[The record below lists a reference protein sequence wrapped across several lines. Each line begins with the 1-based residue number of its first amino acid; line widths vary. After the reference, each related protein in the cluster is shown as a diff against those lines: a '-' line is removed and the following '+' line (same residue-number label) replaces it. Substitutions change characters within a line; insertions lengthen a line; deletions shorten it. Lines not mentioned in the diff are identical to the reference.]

1 MYRKAQIKANR
12 QPWKIPPEGAPQMT
26 LVYFFGQGKADG
38 NAQMKAELGGKGANL
53 AEMTALGLPVPAGFT
68 ISTSVCMDF
77 LAQGEKFP
85 PSLEN
90 EVQQALEKT
99 ELAMGA
105 KFGSNEAPLLVSVRS
120 GARVSMPGMMDTIL
134 NLGLNDAVVEALAR
148 KSNNPRFAYDSYRR
162 FIQMFANV
170 VKGLDSHILEDAL
183 ENLKQH
189 RGVVDDT
196 ELNAQDLRHLVEDF
210 KEIYLRELG
219 EAFPQDPKKQL
230 WAAIGAVFRS
240 WNCNRAK
247 KYREIHNIPNDW
259 GTAVNVCAMVFGN
272 MGESSAT
279 GVCFTRDPSTGENV
293 FYGEYLINAQGEDVV
308 AGIRTPK
315 PLSALQK
322 EMPSVYEQLNGVRK
336 ILERHYRDVQD
347 IEFTVQEDKLWLLQ
361 TRNAKRTTQAALKIA
376 VDMVG
381 EGLLTQKEA
390 ILRVK
395 PNELEKLLHPTLD
408 PRAHRQVIAKG
419 LPASPGACSG
429 RVVFDSKDAEAWA
442 ARGEFVILIRDE
454 TSPEDIGGMH
464 VSKGFLTAR
473 GGMTSHAAV
482 VARQMG
488 KCCIAGCGALQ
499 ISAKDRYFKVGKL
512 EVFEGDWLTLDG
524 SSGEV
529 MLGKVNTREADL
541 SPEFSTFLAWAK
553 ELGSMNVRAN
563 ADTPRDAIA
572 AREFGAEGIGLCR
585 TEHMF
590 FDETR
595 LPVVREMILA
605 QTNEERA
612 RALAKLLPFQQQ
624 DFVEILK
631 AMQGFPVTI
640 RLLDPPLHEFLPQTD
655 RDIQTLA
662 GQIGMKA
669 EDIRSRVAQLHE
681 ANPMLGHRGCR
692 LGISHPEIYEM
703 QVCAIA
709 EATARLHAEGIVAKP
724 EVMIPL
730 VGHAQELKWLRDRL
744 ESLAIE
750 TYKTAMSAL
759 NVTAQT
765 ETIPFGTMIEVP
777 RAALTANQ
785 IAEHADFFSFGTNDL
800 TQTTFGFSRDD
811 SAPFLKVYARENI
824 LNDDPFA
831 VVDTEG
837 VGQLIQWAAEK
848 GRSRKPNLKVG
859 VCGEHGGDPK
869 SIEFFNQVGV
879 NYVSCSPYR
888 VPVAILSSAQ
898 AALH

>member
-1 MYRKAQIKANR
+1 
-12 QPWKIPPEGAPQMT
+12 MT

-53 AEMTALGLPVPAGFT
+53 AEMTSLGLPVPAGFT
-68 ISTSVCMDF
+68 ISTRVCMDF
-77 LAQGEKFP
+77 LNGGEKFP
-85 PSLEN
+85 ASLET
-90 EVQQALEKT
+90 EVSTALRGMET
-99 ELAMGA
+99 AMAA
-105 KFGSNEAPLLVSVRS
+105 KFGSQDSPLLVSVRS

-134 NLGLNDAVVEALAR
+134 NLGLNDVVVEALAR
-148 KSNNPRFAYDSYRR
+148 KSDNPRFAYDSYRR

-170 VKGLDSHILEDAL
+170 VKGLDAHILEDAL

-189 RGVVDDT
+189 RGIVDDT

-210 KEIYLRELG
+210 KSIYLRELG
-219 EAFPQDPKKQL
+219 EVFPQDPNTQL
-230 WAAIGAVFRS
+230 WAAISAVFRS

-247 KYREIHNIPNDW
+247 KYREIHNIPENW

-272 MGESSAT
+272 MGETSAT
-279 GVCFTRDPSTGENV
+279 GVCFTRDPSTGENI
-293 FYGEYLINAQGEDVV
+293 FYGEYLVNAQGEDVV
-308 AGIRTPK
+308 AGIRTPQ
-315 PLSALQK
+315 PLALLQR
-322 EMPSVYEQLNGVRK
+322 EMPGVYEQLNGVRLS
-336 ILERHYRDVQD
+336 LERHYRDVQD
-347 IEFTVQEDKLWLLQ
+347 IEFTVQEGKLWLLQ

-376 VDMVG
+376 VDMVS
-381 EGLLTQKEA
+381 EQLLSKKEA
-390 ILRVK
+390 IVRVK

-442 ARGEFVILIRDE
+442 ARGEAIVLVRDE

-488 KCCIAGCGALQ
+488 KSCIAGCGALR
-499 ISAKDRYFKVGKL
+499 IYSNDKYFKVGRI
-512 EVFEGDWLTLDG
+512 EVFEGDWITLDG
-524 SSGEV
+524 ASGEV
-529 MLGKVNTREADL
+529 MLGKVSTREAEL
-541 SPEFSTFLAWAK
+541 SSEFATFLGWAK
-553 ELGSMNVRAN
+553 ELGIMNVRAN
-563 ADTPRDAIA
+563 ADTPRDARA

-590 FDETR
+590 FDEAR

-605 QTNEERA
+605 QNKQERA
-612 RALAKLLPFQQQ
+612 RALAKLLPFQRQ
-624 DFVEILK
+624 DFVDILK
-631 AMQGFPVTI
+631 AMEGYPVTV
-640 RLLDPPLHEFLPQTD
+640 RLLDPPLHEFLPQTE
-655 RDIQTLA
+655 RDMHSLST
-662 GQIGMKA
+662 QIGMPV
-669 EDIRSRVAQLHE
+669 EEIRMRVAQLHE

-703 QVCAIA
+703 QVAAIA
-709 EATARLHAEGIVAKP
+709 EATAQLHAEGVDAKP

-730 VGHAQELKWLRDRL
+730 VGHAQELKWLRNRL
-744 ESLAIE
+744 EGLAAE

-759 NVTAQT
+759 NATSNSDA
-765 ETIPFGTMIEVP
+765 IPFGTMIEVP

-824 LNDDPFA
+824 LTDDPFA
-831 VVDTEG
+831 VVDQEG

-848 GRSRKPNLKVG
+848 GRASKPQLKVG
-859 VCGEHGGDPK
+859 VCGEHGGDPR

-898 AALH
+898 AAIN

>member
-1 MYRKAQIKANR
+1 
-12 QPWKIPPEGAPQMT
+12 MT

-38 NAQMKAELGGKGANL
+38 NAKMKAELGGKGANL
-53 AEMTALGLPVPAGFT
+53 AEMTSLGLPVPAGFT
-68 ISTSVCMDF
+68 ISTRVCMDF
-77 LAQGEKFP
+77 LHGGEKFP
-85 PSLEN
+85 ETLEN
-90 EVQQALEKT
+90 EVNHALRGMER
-99 ELAMGA
+99 AMEA
-105 KFGSNEAPLLVSVRS
+105 NFGSQDTPLLVSVRS

-148 KSNNPRFAYDSYRR
+148 KSGNPRFAYDSYRR

-170 VKGLDSHILEDAL
+170 VKGLDAHILEDAL

-196 ELNAQDLRHLVEDF
+196 ELNSQDLKHLVEDF
-210 KEIYLRELG
+210 KAIYQRELG
-219 EAFPQDPKKQL
+219 EAFPQEPNKQL
-230 WAAIGAVFRS
+230 WAAISAVFRS

-247 KYREIHNIPNDW
+247 KYREIHNIPENW

-272 MGESSAT
+272 MGDSSAT
-279 GVCFTRDPSTGENV
+279 GVCFTRDPSTGENI
-293 FYGEYLINAQGEDVV
+293 FYGEYLVNAQGEDVV

-315 PLSALQK
+315 TLSLLQN
-322 EMPSVYEQLNGVRK
+322 EMPGVYEQLNGVRLT
-336 ILERHYRDVQD
+336 LERHYRDVQD
-347 IEFTVQEDKLWLLQ
+347 IEFTVQEGKLWLLQ
-361 TRNAKRTTQAALKIA
+361 TRNAKRTTQAALKTA
-376 VDMVG
+376 VDMVN
-381 EGLLTQKEA
+381 EGLLNKKEA
-390 ILRVK
+390 IVRVK

-442 ARGEFVILIRDE
+442 ARGESVILVRDE

-488 KCCIAGCGALQ
+488 KSCIAGCGALR
-499 ISAKDRYFKVGKL
+499 ISIKDRFFKVGRI

-529 MLGKVNTREADL
+529 MLGKVSTREAQL

-553 ELGSMNVRAN
+553 DLGVMNVRAN
-563 ADTPRDAIA
+563 ADTPRDARA

-590 FDETR
+590 FDEAR

-605 QTNEERA
+605 QTKQERA
-612 RALAKLLPFQQQ
+612 RALTKLLPFQRQ
-624 DFVEILK
+624 DFIDILK
-631 AMQGFPVTI
+631 AMEGYPVTI
-640 RLLDPPLHEFLPQTD
+640 RLLDPPLHEFLPQTE
-655 RDIQTLA
+655 RDMHALST
-662 GQIGMKA
+662 QIGMPVD
-669 EDIRSRVAQLHE
+669 EIRARVAQLHE
-681 ANPMLGHRGCR
+681 SNPMLGHRGCR

-703 QVCAIA
+703 QVSAIA
-709 EATARLHAEGIVAKP
+709 EATAELHAQGVDAKP

-730 VGHAQELKWLRDRL
+730 VGHAQELKWLRNRL
-744 ESLAIE
+744 EVLAAD
-750 TYKTAMSAL
+750 TYKTSLSAL
-759 NVTAQT
+759 NVQFQSEA
-765 ETIPFGTMIEVP
+765 IPFGTMIEVP

-824 LNDDPFA
+824 LTDDPFA
-831 VVDTEG
+831 VVDQDG

-848 GRSRKPNLKVG
+848 GRARKPNLKVG
-859 VCGEHGGDPK
+859 VCGEHGGDPR
-869 SIEFFNQVGV
+869 SIEFFNKVGV

-898 AALH
+898 AALS

>member
-1 MYRKAQIKANR
+1 
-12 QPWKIPPEGAPQMT
+12 MT

-85 PSLEN
+85 ASLET
-90 EVQQALEKT
+90 EVLEALAKT
-99 ELAMGA
+99 EQAMGA
-105 KFGSNEAPLLVSVRS
+105 KFGSQEAPLLVSVRS

-134 NLGLNDAVVEALAR
+134 NLGLNDTVVEALAR
-148 KSNNPRFAYDSYRR
+148 KSDNPRFAYDSYRR

-170 VKGLDSHILEDAL
+170 VKGLDGHILEDAL

-196 ELNAQDLRHLVEDF
+196 ELNAQDLKHLVEDF
-210 KEIYLRELG
+210 KNIYLRELG
-219 EAFPQDPKKQL
+219 ESFPQDPQKQL

-247 KYREIHNIPNDW
+247 KYREIHNIPNNW

-272 MGESSAT
+272 MGETSAT

-315 PLSALQK
+315 PLSTLQR

-381 EGLLTQKEA
+381 EGLLNQKEA

-442 ARGEFVILIRDE
+442 ARGEPVVLVRDE

-488 KCCIAGCGALQ
+488 KSCIAGCGALQ
-499 ISAKDRYFKVGKL
+499 IHAKERYFKIGKL

-529 MLGKVNTREADL
+529 MLGKVNTREAEL
-541 SPEFSTFLAWAK
+541 SPEFSTFLGWAK
-553 ELGSMNVRAN
+553 ELSGMNVRAN
-563 ADTPRDAIA
+563 ADTPRDARA

-595 LPVVREMILA
+595 LPVVREMILS
-605 QTNEERA
+605 QTQEERA
-612 RALAKLLPFQQQ
+612 AALTKLLPFQRQ
-624 DFVEILK
+624 DFMEILK
-631 AMQGFPVTI
+631 AMEGFPVTI

-669 EDIRSRVAQLHE
+669 EEIRSRVAQLHE
-681 ANPMLGHRGCR
+681 SNPMLGHRGCR

-709 EATARLHAEGIVAKP
+709 EATAQLHADGIDAKP

-730 VGHAQELKWLRDRL
+730 VGHVQELKWLRDRL
-744 ESLAIE
+744 EKLAID

-759 NVTAQT
+759 NKSSMS
-765 ETIPFGTMIEVP
+765 EGIPFGTMIEVP

-824 LNDDPFA
+824 LHDDPFA

-848 GRSRKPNLKVG
+848 GRARKPNLKVG
-859 VCGEHGGDPK
+859 VCGEHGGDPR

-898 AALH
+898 VSIH

>member
-1 MYRKAQIKANR
+1 
-12 QPWKIPPEGAPQMT
+12 MT

-53 AEMTALGLPVPAGFT
+53 AEMTSLGLPVPAGFT
-68 ISTSVCMDF
+68 ISTRVCMDF
-77 LAQGEKFP
+77 LNGGEKFP
-85 PSLEN
+85 ASLEA
-90 EVQQALEKT
+90 EVSTALRGMEN
-99 ELAMGA
+99 AMAA
-105 KFGSNEAPLLVSVRS
+105 KFGSQDSPLLVSVRS

-134 NLGLNDAVVEALAR
+134 NLGLNDVVVEALAR
-148 KSNNPRFAYDSYRR
+148 KSDNPRFAYDSYRR

-170 VKGLDSHILEDAL
+170 VKGLDAHILEDAL

-189 RGVVDDT
+189 RGIVDDT

-210 KEIYLRELG
+210 KSIYLRELG
-219 EAFPQDPKKQL
+219 EAFPQDPNTQL
-230 WAAIGAVFRS
+230 WAAISAVFRS

-247 KYREIHNIPNDW
+247 KYREIHNIPENW

-272 MGESSAT
+272 MGETSAT
-279 GVCFTRDPSTGENV
+279 GVCFTRDPSTGENI
-293 FYGEYLINAQGEDVV
+293 FYGEYLVNAQGEDVV
-308 AGIRTPK
+308 AGIRTPQ
-315 PLSALQK
+315 PLALLQK
-322 EMPSVYEQLNGVRK
+322 EMPGVYEQLNGVRLS
-336 ILERHYRDVQD
+336 LERHYRDVQD
-347 IEFTVQEDKLWLLQ
+347 IEFTVQEGKLWLLQ

-376 VDMVG
+376 VDMVS
-381 EGLLTQKEA
+381 EKLLSKKEA
-390 ILRVK
+390 IVRVK

-442 ARGEFVILIRDE
+442 ARGEAIVLVRDE

-488 KCCIAGCGALQ
+488 KSCIAGCGALR
-499 ISAKDRYFKVGKL
+499 IYSKDKYFKVGRI
-512 EVFEGDWLTLDG
+512 EVFEGDWITLDG
-524 SSGEV
+524 ASGEV
-529 MLGKVNTREADL
+529 MLGKVSTREAEL
-541 SPEFSTFLAWAK
+541 SSEFATFLGWAK
-553 ELGSMNVRAN
+553 ELGIMNVRAN
-563 ADTPRDAIA
+563 ADTPRDARA

-590 FDETR
+590 FDEAR

-605 QTNEERA
+605 QNKQERA
-612 RALAKLLPFQQQ
+612 RALAKLLPFQRQ
-624 DFVEILK
+624 DFVDILK
-631 AMQGFPVTI
+631 AMEGYPVTV
-640 RLLDPPLHEFLPQTD
+640 RLLDPPLHEFLPQTE
-655 RDIQTLA
+655 RDMHSLSI
-662 GQIGMKA
+662 QIGMPV
-669 EDIRSRVAQLHE
+669 EEIRMRVAQLHE

-703 QVCAIA
+703 QVAAIA
-709 EATARLHAEGIVAKP
+709 EATAQLHAEGIDAKP

-730 VGHAQELKWLRDRL
+730 VGHAQELKWLRNRL
-744 ESLAIE
+744 EGLAAE

-759 NVTAQT
+759 NATANSDA
-765 ETIPFGTMIEVP
+765 IPFGTMIEVP

-824 LNDDPFA
+824 LTDDPFA
-831 VVDTEG
+831 VVDQEG

-848 GRSRKPNLKVG
+848 GRASKPQLKVG
-859 VCGEHGGDPK
+859 VCGEHGGDPR

-898 AALH
+898 AAIN

>member
-1 MYRKAQIKANR
+1 
-12 QPWKIPPEGAPQMT
+12 MT
-26 LVYFFGQGKADG
+26 FVYVFGNGKADG

-68 ISTSVCMDF
+68 IATRVCMEF
-77 LAQGEKFP
+77 LGGGETYPAGLK
-85 PSLEN
+85 E
-90 EVQQALEKT
+90 EVSQALSRMET
-99 ELAMGA
+99 AMGA
-105 KFGSNEAPLLVSVRS
+105 RFGSNETPLLVSVRS

-134 NLGLNDAVVEALAR
+134 NLGLNDSVVEALAR
-148 KSNNPRFAYDSYRR
+148 QTDNPRFAYDSYRR

-170 VKGLDSHILEDAL
+170 VKGLDAHILEDAL

-196 ELNAQDLRHLVEDF
+196 ELNAQDLKHLVEDY
-210 KEIYLRELG
+210 KAIYLRTLG
-219 EAFPQDPKKQL
+219 EEFPQDPQQQL
-230 WAAIGAVFRS
+230 WAAISAVFRS
-240 WNCNRAK
+240 WNCNRAN

-272 MGESSAT
+272 MGDSSAT

-315 PLSALQK
+315 PLALLQN
-322 EMPSVYEQLNGVRK
+322 EMPGVYQQLNEVRHT
-336 ILERHYRDVQD
+336 LERHYRDVQD
-347 IEFTVQEDKLWLLQ
+347 IEFTVQQGKLWLLQ
-361 TRNAKRTTQAALKIA
+361 TRNAKRTTQAALKTA
-376 VDMVG
+376 VDMVN
-381 EGLLTQKEA
+381 EGLLQKKEA
-390 ILRVK
+390 IVRVK
-395 PNELEKLLHPTLD
+395 PAELEKLLHPTLD

-442 ARGEFVILIRDE
+442 ARGESVILVRDE

-488 KCCIAGCGALQ
+488 KSCIAGCGAIQ
-499 ISAKDRYFKVGKL
+499 ISLKDRYFKVGKI

-524 SSGEV
+524 ASGEV
-529 MLGKVNTREADL
+529 MLGKVNTREAQL
-541 SPEFSTFLAWAK
+541 SPEFSTFLGWAK
-553 ELGSMNVRAN
+553 NLGSMNVRAN
-563 ADTPRDAIA
+563 ADTPRDARA

-590 FDETR
+590 FDEAR

-605 QTNEERA
+605 QSKQERA
-612 RALAKLLPFQQQ
+612 RALAKLLPFQRQ
-624 DFVEILK
+624 DFIDILT
-631 AMQGFPVTI
+631 AMEGYPVTI
-640 RLLDPPLHEFLPQTD
+640 RLLDPPLHEFLPQTE
-655 RDIQTLA
+655 RDMHNLST
-662 GQIGMKA
+662 QIGMPVD
-669 EDIRSRVAQLHE
+669 EIRSRVAQLHE

-703 QVCAIA
+703 QVSAIA
-709 EATARLHAEGIVAKP
+709 EATAHLHAQGVQAKP

-730 VGHAQELKWLRDRL
+730 VGHAQELKWLRTRL
-744 ESLAIE
+744 EGLAHQ
-750 TYKTAMSAL
+750 TYKTAL
-759 NVTAQT
+759 NSQGARESQDA
-765 ETIPFGTMIEVP
+765 IPFGTMIEVP

-824 LNDDPFA
+824 LTDDPFA
-831 VVDTEG
+831 VVDQEG

-848 GRSRKPNLKVG
+848 GRARKPNLKVG
-859 VCGEHGGDPK
+859 VCGEHGGDPR
-869 SIEFFNQVGV
+869 SIEFFNNVGV

>member
-1 MYRKAQIKANR
+1 
-12 QPWKIPPEGAPQMT
+12 MT

-38 NAQMKAELGGKGANL
+38 NAQMKSELGGKGANL
-53 AEMTALGLPVPAGFT
+53 AEMTSLGLPVPAGFT
-68 ISTSVCMDF
+68 ISTRVCMDF
-77 LAQGEKFP
+77 LSGGEKFP
-85 PSLEN
+85 ASLEN
-90 EVQQALEKT
+90 EVNAALRNMEA
-99 ELAMGA
+99 AMDA
-105 KFGSNEAPLLVSVRS
+105 QFGSQESPLLVSVRS

-170 VKGLDSHILEDAL
+170 VKGLDAHILEDAL

-189 RGVVDDT
+189 RGIVDDT
-196 ELNAQDLRHLVEDF
+196 ELNSQDLKHLVEDF
-210 KEIYLRELG
+210 KAIYLRELG
-219 EAFPQDPKKQL
+219 EAFPQDPKTQL
-230 WAAIGAVFRS
+230 WAAISAVFRS

-247 KYREIHNIPNDW
+247 KYREIHNIPENW

-272 MGESSAT
+272 MGNTSAT
-279 GVCFTRDPSTGENV
+279 GVCFTRDPSTGENI
-293 FYGEYLINAQGEDVV
+293 FYGEYLVNAQGEDVV

-315 PLSALQK
+315 PLALLQK
-322 EMPSVYEQLNGVRK
+322 EMPGVYEQLNGVRLT
-336 ILERHYRDVQD
+336 LERHYRDVQD
-347 IEFTVQEDKLWLLQ
+347 IEFTVQEGKLWLLQ
-361 TRNAKRTTQAALKIA
+361 TRNAKRTTQAALKTA
-376 VDMVG
+376 VDMVS
-381 EGLLTQKEA
+381 EGLLSKKEA
-390 ILRVK
+390 IVRVK

-429 RVVFDSKDAEAWA
+429 RVVFDSKDAESWA
-442 ARGEFVILIRDE
+442 ARGESIVLVRDE

-488 KCCIAGCGALQ
+488 KSCIAGCGALH
-499 ISAKDRYFKVGKL
+499 IHIKDKYFKVGRI
-512 EVFEGDWLTLDG
+512 EVFEGDWITLDG
-524 SSGEV
+524 ASGEV
-529 MLGKVNTREADL
+529 MLGKVSTREAEL
-541 SPEFSTFLAWAK
+541 SPEFSTFLGWAK
-553 ELGSMNVRAN
+553 DLGVMNVRAN
-563 ADTPRDAIA
+563 ADTPRDARA

-590 FDETR
+590 FDEAR
-595 LPVVREMILA
+595 LPAVREMILA
-605 QTNEERA
+605 QNKQERA
-612 RALAKLLPFQQQ
+612 RALAKLLPFQRQ
-624 DFVEILK
+624 DFVDILK
-631 AMQGFPVTI
+631 AMEGYPVTV
-640 RLLDPPLHEFLPQTD
+640 RLLDPPLHEFLPQTE
-655 RDIQTLA
+655 RDMHNLST
-662 GQIGMKA
+662 QIGIPVD
-669 EDIRSRVAQLHE
+669 EIRMRVAQLHE

-703 QVCAIA
+703 QVAAIA
-709 EATARLHAEGIVAKP
+709 EATAQLHAQGVNAKP

-730 VGHAQELKWLRDRL
+730 VGHAQELKWLRNRL
-744 ESLAIE
+744 EGLAAE
-750 TYKTAMSAL
+750 TYKTAISAL
-759 NVTAQT
+759 SATSTSDA
-765 ETIPFGTMIEVP
+765 IPFGTMIEVP

-824 LNDDPFA
+824 LTDDPFA
-831 VVDTEG
+831 VVDQEG

-848 GRSRKPNLKVG
+848 GRASKPQLKVG
-859 VCGEHGGDPK
+859 VCGEHGGDPR

-898 AALH
+898 AALN

>member
-1 MYRKAQIKANR
+1 
-12 QPWKIPPEGAPQMT
+12 
-26 LVYFFGQGKADG
+26 
-38 NAQMKAELGGKGANL
+38 
-53 AEMTALGLPVPAGFT
+53 
-68 ISTSVCMDF
+68 
-77 LAQGEKFP
+77 
-85 PSLEN
+85 
-90 EVQQALEKT
+90 
-99 ELAMGA
+99 
-105 KFGSNEAPLLVSVRS
+105 
-120 GARVSMPGMMDTIL
+120 
-134 NLGLNDAVVEALAR
+134 
-148 KSNNPRFAYDSYRR
+148 
-162 FIQMFANV
+162 
-170 VKGLDSHILEDAL
+170 
-183 ENLKQH
+183 
-189 RGVVDDT
+189 
-196 ELNAQDLRHLVEDF
+196 
-210 KEIYLRELG
+210 
-219 EAFPQDPKKQL
+219 
-230 WAAIGAVFRS
+230 
-240 WNCNRAK
+240 
-247 KYREIHNIPNDW
+247 
-259 GTAVNVCAMVFGN
+259 
-272 MGESSAT
+272 
-279 GVCFTRDPSTGENV
+279 
-293 FYGEYLINAQGEDVV
+293 
-308 AGIRTPK
+308 IRTPK
-315 PLSALQK
+315 PLPTLMK
-322 EMPSVYEQLNGVRK
+322 EMPAVYEQLNGVRR
-336 ILERHYRDVQD
+336 ILEGHYRDVQD
-347 IEFTVQEDKLWLLQ
+347 IEFTVQQGKLWLLQ

-381 EGLLTQKEA
+381 EGLLSKKEA

-442 ARGEFVILIRDE
+442 ARGESVVLVRDE

-488 KCCIAGCGALQ
+488 KSCIAGCGALQ
-499 ISAKDRYFKVGKL
+499 IHAREKYLRVGKL

-541 SPEFSTFLAWAK
+541 SPEFTTFLAWAK
-553 ELGSMNVRAN
+553 ELGEMNVRAN

-595 LPVVREMILA
+595 LPVVREMILS
-605 QTNEERA
+605 QNREERS
-612 RALAKLLPFQQQ
+612 RALAKLLPFQKE
-624 DFVEILK
+624 DFIEILK
-631 AMQGFPVTI
+631 AMAGFPVTI

-655 RDIQTLA
+655 RDIQALA

-669 EDIRSRVAQLHE
+669 EEIRARVGQLHE

-709 EATARLHAEGIVAKP
+709 EATAQLHAQGIDAKP

-744 ESLAIE
+744 ESLANQ
-750 TYKTAMSAL
+750 TYAAAMSAL
-759 NVTAQT
+759 NITPQSEA
-765 ETIPFGTMIEVP
+765 IPFGTMIEVP

-811 SAPFLKVYARENI
+811 SAPFLKVYAKENI

-837 VGQLIQWAAEK
+837 VGQLIKWAAEK
-848 GRSRKPNLKVG
+848 GRARKPNLKVG
-859 VCGEHGGDPK
+859 VCGEHGGDPR
-869 SIEFFNQVGV
+869 SIEFFNEVGV

-898 AALH
+898 VSLN

>member
-1 MYRKAQIKANR
+1 
-12 QPWKIPPEGAPQMT
+12 MT
-26 LVYFFGQGKADG
+26 LVYYFGQGKADG
-38 NAQMKAELGGKGANL
+38 NAKMKAELGGKGANL
-53 AEMTALGLPVPAGFT
+53 AEMTSLGLPVPAGFT
-68 ISTSVCMDF
+68 IATEVCMDF
-77 LAQGEKFP
+77 LENGEKYP
-85 PSLEN
+85 ASLEA
-90 EVQQALEKT
+90 EVAEALAKIEA
-99 ELAMGA
+99 AMGA
-105 KFGSNEAPLLVSVRS
+105 RFGSKESPLLVSVRS

-134 NLGLNDAVVEALAR
+134 NLGLNDVVVEALAR
-148 KSNNPRFAYDSYRR
+148 NSDNPRFAFDSYRR

-170 VKGLDSHILEDAL
+170 VKGLDAHVLEDAL

-189 RGVVDDT
+189 RGVIDDT
-196 ELNAQDLRHLVEDF
+196 DLNAQDLKHLVEDF
-210 KEIYLRELG
+210 KGIYSRELG
-219 EAFPQDPKKQL
+219 EEFPQDPQKQL

-240 WNCNRAK
+240 WNCNRAN
-247 KYREIHNIPNDW
+247 KYREIHGIPNNW

-272 MGESSAT
+272 MGETSAT

-293 FYGEYLINAQGEDVV
+293 FYGEYLVNAQGEDVV

-315 PLSALQK
+315 TLSLLQN
-322 EMPSVYEQLNGVRK
+322 EMPGVYEQLNGVRLS
-336 ILERHYRDVQD
+336 LERHYRDVQD
-347 IEFTVQEDKLWLLQ
+347 IEFTVQDGRLWLLQ

-376 VDMVG
+376 VDMVH
-381 EGLLTQKEA
+381 EGLLSRKEA
-390 ILRVK
+390 IARVK

-429 RVVFDSKDAEAWA
+429 RVVFDSKEAEQWA
-442 ARGEFVILIRDE
+442 ARGEAIILVRDE
-454 TSPEDIGGMH
+454 TSPEDIAGMH

-488 KCCIAGCGALQ
+488 KSCIAGCGALQ
-499 ISAKDRYFKVGKL
+499 IFAKDRFFKVGKL

-529 MLGKVNTREADL
+529 MLGKVNTREAEL
-541 SPEFSTFLAWAK
+541 SSEFSTFLAWAK
-553 ELGSMNVRAN
+553 ALGVMNVRAN
-563 ADTPRDAIA
+563 ADTPRDARA

-590 FDETR
+590 FDEAR

-605 QTNEERA
+605 QNNQERA
-612 RALAKLLPFQQQ
+612 RALAKLLPFQRQ

-640 RLLDPPLHEFLPQTD
+640 RLLDPPLHEFLPQTE
-655 RDIQTLA
+655 RDIHNLST
-662 GQIGMKA
+662 QIGMSVD
-669 EDIRSRVAQLHE
+669 EIRLRVSQLHE

-709 EATARLHAEGIVAKP
+709 EATAQLHSEGVDAQP

-744 ESLAIE
+744 EILSAE
-750 TYKTAMSAL
+750 TYKSASAAL
-759 NVTAQT
+759 NAKPKT
-765 ETIPFGTMIEVP
+765 EGIPFGTMIEVP

-824 LNDDPFA
+824 LKDDPFA
-831 VVDTEG
+831 VVDQEG

-848 GRSRKPNLKVG
+848 GRARKPTLKVG

-898 AALH
+898 AALQ

>member
-1 MYRKAQIKANR
+1 
-12 QPWKIPPEGAPQMT
+12 MT

-38 NAQMKAELGGKGANL
+38 NAKMKAELGGKGANL
-53 AEMTALGLPVPAGFT
+53 AEMTSLGLPVPAGFT
-68 ISTSVCMDF
+68 ISTRVCMDF
-77 LAQGEKFP
+77 LHGGEKFP
-85 PSLEN
+85 ETLEN
-90 EVQQALEKT
+90 EVNHALRGMER
-99 ELAMGA
+99 AMEA
-105 KFGSNEAPLLVSVRS
+105 NFGSQDTPLLVSVRS

-148 KSNNPRFAYDSYRR
+148 KSGNPRFAYDSYRR

-170 VKGLDSHILEDAL
+170 VKGLDAHILEDAL

-196 ELNAQDLRHLVEDF
+196 ELNSQDLKHLVEDF
-210 KEIYLRELG
+210 KAIYQRELG
-219 EAFPQDPKKQL
+219 EAFPQEPNKQL
-230 WAAIGAVFRS
+230 WAAISAVFRS

-247 KYREIHNIPNDW
+247 KYREIHNIPENW

-272 MGESSAT
+272 MGDSSAT
-279 GVCFTRDPSTGENV
+279 GVCFTRDPSTGENI
-293 FYGEYLINAQGEDVV
+293 FYGEYLVNAQGEDVV

-315 PLSALQK
+315 TLSLLQN
-322 EMPSVYEQLNGVRK
+322 EMPGVYEQLNGVRLT
-336 ILERHYRDVQD
+336 LERHYRDVQD
-347 IEFTVQEDKLWLLQ
+347 IEFTVQEGKLWLLQ
-361 TRNAKRTTQAALKIA
+361 TRNAKRTTQAAQKTA
-376 VDMVG
+376 VDMVN
-381 EGLLTQKEA
+381 EGLLNKKEA
-390 ILRVK
+390 IVRVK

-442 ARGEFVILIRDE
+442 ARGESVILVRDE

-488 KCCIAGCGALQ
+488 KSCIAGCGALR
-499 ISAKDRYFKVGKL
+499 ISIKDRFFKVGRI

-529 MLGKVNTREADL
+529 MLGKVSTREAQL

-553 ELGSMNVRAN
+553 DLGVMNVRAN
-563 ADTPRDAIA
+563 ADTPRDARA

-590 FDETR
+590 FDEAR

-605 QTNEERA
+605 QTKQERA
-612 RALAKLLPFQQQ
+612 RALTKLLPFQRQ
-624 DFVEILK
+624 DFVDILK
-631 AMQGFPVTI
+631 AMEGYPVTI
-640 RLLDPPLHEFLPQTD
+640 RLLDPPLHEFLPQTE
-655 RDIQTLA
+655 RDMHALST
-662 GQIGMKA
+662 QIGMPVD
-669 EDIRSRVAQLHE
+669 EIRARVAQLHE
-681 ANPMLGHRGCR
+681 SNPMLGHRGCR

-703 QVCAIA
+703 QVSAIA
-709 EATARLHAEGIVAKP
+709 EATAELHAQGVDAKP

-730 VGHAQELKWLRDRL
+730 VGHAQELKWLRNRL
-744 ESLAIE
+744 EVLAAD
-750 TYKTAMSAL
+750 TYKTSLSAL
-759 NVTAQT
+759 NVQFQSEA
-765 ETIPFGTMIEVP
+765 IPFGTMIEVP

-824 LNDDPFA
+824 LTDDPFA
-831 VVDTEG
+831 VVDQDG

-848 GRSRKPNLKVG
+848 GRARKPNLKVG
-859 VCGEHGGDPK
+859 VCGEHGGDPR
-869 SIEFFNQVGV
+869 SIEFFNKVGV

-898 AALH
+898 AALN

>member
-1 MYRKAQIKANR
+1 
-12 QPWKIPPEGAPQMT
+12 MT

-38 NAQMKAELGGKGANL
+38 NAKMKAELGGKGANL
-53 AEMTALGLPVPAGFT
+53 AEMTSLGLPVPAGFT
-68 ISTSVCMDF
+68 ISTRVCMDF
-77 LAQGEKFP
+77 LQGGEKFP
-85 PSLEN
+85 ETLEN
-90 EVQQALEKT
+90 EVNHALRGM
-99 ELAMGA
+99 ELAMKA
-105 KFGSNEAPLLVSVRS
+105 NFGSQDTPLLVSVRS

-134 NLGLNDAVVEALAR
+134 NLGLNDAVVEALAL
-148 KSNNPRFAYDSYRR
+148 KSKNPRFAYDSYRR
-162 FIQMFANV
+162 FIQMFAHV
-170 VKGLDSHILEDAL
+170 VKGLDAHILEDAL

-196 ELNAQDLRHLVEDF
+196 ELNAQDLKHLVEDF
-210 KEIYLRELG
+210 KAIYQRELS
-219 EAFPQDPKKQL
+219 EAFPQEPNQQL
-230 WAAIGAVFRS
+230 WAAISAVFRS

-247 KYREIHNIPNDW
+247 KYREIHNIPEHW

-272 MGESSAT
+272 MGDSSAT
-279 GVCFTRDPSTGENV
+279 GVCFTRDPSTGENI
-293 FYGEYLINAQGEDVV
+293 FYGEYLVNAQGEDVV

-315 PLSALQK
+315 TLSLLQN
-322 EMPSVYEQLNGVRK
+322 EMPGVYEQLNGVRLT
-336 ILERHYRDVQD
+336 LERHYRDVQD
-347 IEFTVQEDKLWLLQ
+347 IEFTVQEGKLWLLQ
-361 TRNAKRTTQAALKIA
+361 TRNAKRTTQAALKTA
-376 VDMVG
+376 VDMVN
-381 EGLLTQKEA
+381 EGLLNKKEA
-390 ILRVK
+390 IVRVK

-442 ARGEFVILIRDE
+442 ARGESVILVRDE

-488 KCCIAGCGALQ
+488 KSCIAGCGALR
-499 ISAKDRYFKVGKL
+499 ISIKDRFFKVGRI

-529 MLGKVNTREADL
+529 MLGKVSTREAQL

-553 ELGSMNVRAN
+553 DLGVMNVRAN
-563 ADTPRDAIA
+563 ADTPRDARA

-590 FDETR
+590 FDEAR

-605 QTNEERA
+605 QTKQERA
-612 RALAKLLPFQQQ
+612 RALTKLLPFQRQ
-624 DFVEILK
+624 DFIDILK
-631 AMQGFPVTI
+631 AMEGYPVTI
-640 RLLDPPLHEFLPQTD
+640 RLLDPPLHEFLPQTE
-655 RDIQTLA
+655 RDMHTLA
-662 GQIGMKA
+662 TQIGMPVD
-669 EDIRSRVAQLHE
+669 EIRARVAQLHE
-681 ANPMLGHRGCR
+681 SNPMLGHRGCR

-703 QVCAIA
+703 QVSAIA
-709 EATARLHAEGIVAKP
+709 EATAELHAQGVDAKP

-730 VGHAQELKWLRDRL
+730 VGHAQELKWLRSRL
-744 ESLAIE
+744 EVLAAD
-750 TYKTAMSAL
+750 TYKTSLSSL
-759 NVTAQT
+759 NVELKSEA
-765 ETIPFGTMIEVP
+765 IPFGTMIEVP
-777 RAALTANQ
+777 RAALTAYQ

-824 LNDDPFA
+824 LTDDPFA
-831 VVDTEG
+831 VVDQDG

-848 GRSRKPNLKVG
+848 GRARKPNLKVG
-859 VCGEHGGDPK
+859 VCGEHGGDPR
-869 SIEFFNQVGV
+869 SIEFFNKVGV
-879 NYVSCSPYR
+879 DYVSCSPYR

-898 AALH
+898 AALN

>member
-1 MYRKAQIKANR
+1 
-12 QPWKIPPEGAPQMT
+12 MT

-53 AEMTALGLPVPAGFT
+53 AEMTSLGLPVPAGFT
-68 ISTSVCMDF
+68 ISTRVCMDF
-77 LAQGEKFP
+77 LNGGEKFP
-85 PSLEN
+85 ASLEA
-90 EVQQALEKT
+90 EVSSALRNMET
-99 ELAMGA
+99 AMDA
-105 KFGSNEAPLLVSVRS
+105 KFGSQESPLLVSVRS

-170 VKGLDSHILEDAL
+170 VKGLDAHILEDAL

-189 RGVVDDT
+189 RGIVDDT
-196 ELNAQDLRHLVEDF
+196 ELNAQDLKHLVEDF
-210 KEIYLRELG
+210 KSIYLRELG
-219 EAFPQDPKKQL
+219 ETFPQDPHTQL
-230 WAAIGAVFRS
+230 WAAISAVFRS

-247 KYREIHNIPNDW
+247 KYREIHNIPENW

-272 MGESSAT
+272 MGETSAT
-279 GVCFTRDPSTGENV
+279 GVCFTRDPSTGENI
-293 FYGEYLINAQGEDVV
+293 FYGEYLVNAQGEDVV

-315 PLSALQK
+315 PLALLQQ
-322 EMPSVYEQLNGVRK
+322 EMPGVYEQLNGVRLT
-336 ILERHYRDVQD
+336 LERHYRDVQD
-347 IEFTVQEDKLWLLQ
+347 IEFTVQEGKLWLLQ

-376 VDMVG
+376 VDMVS
-381 EGLLTQKEA
+381 EGLLSKKEA
-390 ILRVK
+390 IVRVK

-442 ARGEFVILIRDE
+442 ARGEPIVLVRDE

-488 KCCIAGCGALQ
+488 KSCIAGCGALQ
-499 ISAKDRYFKVGKL
+499 IHSKEKYLKVGRI

-524 SSGEV
+524 ASGEV
-529 MLGKVNTREADL
+529 MLGKVSTREAEL
-541 SPEFSTFLAWAK
+541 SPEFSTFLGWAK
-553 ELGSMNVRAN
+553 NLGVMNVRAN
-563 ADTPRDAIA
+563 ADTPRDALA

-590 FDETR
+590 FDEAR

-605 QTNEERA
+605 QNKQERA
-612 RALAKLLPFQQQ
+612 RALAKLLPFQRQ
-624 DFVEILK
+624 DFVDILK
-631 AMQGFPVTI
+631 AMEGYPVTV
-640 RLLDPPLHEFLPQTD
+640 RLLDPPLHEFLPQTE
-655 RDIQTLA
+655 RDMHNLST
-662 GQIGMKA
+662 QIGMPV
-669 EDIRSRVAQLHE
+669 EEIRVRVAQLHE

-703 QVCAIA
+703 QVAAIA
-709 EATARLHAEGIVAKP
+709 EATAHLHAQGVDAKP

-744 ESLAIE
+744 EGLAAE

-759 NVTAQT
+759 NATPKSAG
-765 ETIPFGTMIEVP
+765 IPFGTMIEVP
-777 RAALTANQ
+777 RAALTAKQ

-824 LNDDPFA
+824 LTDDPFA
-831 VVDTEG
+831 VVDQEG

-848 GRSRKPNLKVG
+848 GRASKPQLKVG
-859 VCGEHGGDPK
+859 VCGEHGGDPR

>member
-1 MYRKAQIKANR
+1 
-12 QPWKIPPEGAPQMT
+12 MT

-38 NAQMKAELGGKGANL
+38 NAHMKSELGGKGANL
-53 AEMTALGLPVPAGFT
+53 AEMTSLGLPVPAGFT
-68 ISTSVCMDF
+68 ISTRVCVDF
-77 LAQGEKFP
+77 LSGGEKFP
-85 PSLEN
+85 ETLET
-90 EVQQALEKT
+90 EVNR
-99 ELAMGA
+99 AMA
-105 KFGSNEAPLLVSVRS
+105 KMEEVMEASFGGQNSPLLVSVRS

-134 NLGLNDAVVEALAR
+134 NLGLNDNVVEALAR
-148 KSNNPRFAYDSYRR
+148 KSNNQRFAYDSYRR

-170 VKGLDSHILEDAL
+170 VKGLDAHILEDAL

-189 RGVVDDT
+189 RGVIDDT
-196 ELNAQDLRHLVEDF
+196 ELNGQDLKHLVEDY
-210 KEIYLRELG
+210 KTIYLRELG

-230 WAAIGAVFRS
+230 WAAISAVFRS

-247 KYREIHNIPNDW
+247 KYREIHSIPENW
-259 GTAVNVCAMVFGN
+259 GTAVNICAMVFGN
-272 MGESSAT
+272 MGDSSAT
-279 GVCFTRDPSTGENV
+279 GVCFTRDPSTGENL
-293 FYGEYLINAQGEDVV
+293 FYGEYLVNAQGEDVV

-315 PLSALQK
+315 PLALLRN
-322 EMPSVYEQLNGVRK
+322 EMPGVYEQLNGVRLT
-336 ILERHYRDVQD
+336 LERHYRDVQD
-347 IEFTVQEDKLWLLQ
+347 IEFTVQEGKLWLLQ

-376 VDMVG
+376 VDMVN
-381 EGLLTQKEA
+381 EGLLNKREA
-390 ILRVK
+390 ISRVK

-429 RVVFDSKDAEAWA
+429 RVVFDSKDAESWA
-442 ARGEFVILIRDE
+442 ARGEAIILVRDE

-488 KCCIAGCGALQ
+488 KSCIAGCGALQ
-499 ISAKDRYFKVGKL
+499 ISIKDRFFKVGKI

-529 MLGKVNTREADL
+529 MLGKVNTREAEL
-541 SPEFSTFLAWAK
+541 SSEFSTFLTWAK
-553 ELGSMNVRAN
+553 DLGIMNVRAN
-563 ADTPRDAIA
+563 ADTPRDAKA

-590 FDETR
+590 FDEAR

-605 QTNEERA
+605 QNKQERA
-612 RALAKLLPFQQQ
+612 LTLAKLLPFQRQ
-624 DFVEILK
+624 DFVDILK
-631 AMQGFPVTI
+631 AMEGYPVTI

-655 RDIQTLA
+655 RDMHNLSH
-662 GQIGMKA
+662 QINMPL
-669 EDIRSRVAQLHE
+669 EEIRSRVAQLHE

-703 QVCAIA
+703 QVAAIA
-709 EATARLHAEGIVAKP
+709 EATAQLHAENVDARP

-730 VGHAQELKWLRDRL
+730 VGHVQELKWLRDRL
-744 ESLAIE
+744 EVLAKQTYE
-750 TYKTAMSAL
+750 TAL
-759 NVTAQT
+759 NALGQQPKT
-765 ETIPFGTMIEVP
+765 EIIPFGTMIEVP

-824 LNDDPFA
+824 LTEDPFA
-831 VVDTEG
+831 VVDQDG

-848 GRSRKPNLKVG
+848 GRSRKPQLKVG
-859 VCGEHGGDPK
+859 VCGEHGGDPR

-898 AALH
+898 AALN

>member
-1 MYRKAQIKANR
+1 MA
-12 QPWKIPPEGAPQMT
+12 
-26 LVYFFGQGKADG
+26 LVYFFGQATADG
-38 NAQMKAELGGKGANL
+38 NAKMKAELGGKGANL
-53 AEMTALGLPVPAGFT
+53 AEMTSLGLPVPAGFT
-68 ISTSVCMDF
+68 ISTKVCLDF
-77 LAQGEKFP
+77 LNGGQTFP
-85 PSLEN
+85 ENLEAEVEASLKRVE
-90 EVQQALEKT
+90 ESMSAE
-99 ELAMGA
+99 
-105 KFGSNEAPLLVSVRS
+105 FGSTQSPLLVSVRS

-134 NLGLNDAVVEALAR
+134 NLGLNDKVVEALAR
-148 KSNNPRFAYDSYRR
+148 KSANPRFAYDSYRR

-170 VKGLDSHILEDAL
+170 VKGLDAHILEDAL

-196 ELNAQDLRHLVEDF
+196 ELNAHDLKHLVEDF
-210 KEIYLRELG
+210 KDIYRRELG
-219 EAFPQDPKKQL
+219 ESFPQEPKKQL
-230 WAAIGAVFRS
+230 WDAISAVFRS

-259 GTAVNVCAMVFGN
+259 GTAVNVCAMVYGN
-272 MGESSAT
+272 MGDTSAT
-279 GVCFTRDPSTGENV
+279 GVCFTRDPSTGENL
-293 FYGEYLINAQGEDVV
+293 FYGEYLVNAQGEDVV

-315 PLSALQK
+315 PLNLLQQ
-322 EMPSVYEQLNGVRK
+322 EMPAVYEQLNGVRHT
-336 ILERHYRDVQD
+336 LEKHYRDVQD
-347 IEFTVQEDKLWLLQ
+347 IEFTVQEGKLWLLQ

-376 VDMVG
+376 VDMVA
-381 EGLLTQKEA
+381 EGLLERKEA

-395 PNELEKLLHPTLD
+395 QNELEKLLHPTLD

-419 LPASPGACSG
+419 LPASPGACTG
-429 RVVFDSKDAEAWA
+429 RVVFDSKDAELWA
-442 ARGEFVILIRDE
+442 ARGEPVILVRDE

-488 KCCIAGCGALQ
+488 KSCIAGCGSLQ
-499 ISAKDRYFKVGKL
+499 ISIKDRFFKVGKI

-529 MLGKVNTREADL
+529 MLGKVNTREAEL
-541 SPEFSTFLAWAK
+541 SSEFSTFLSWAK
-553 ELGSMNVRAN
+553 SLGIMNVRAN
-563 ADTPRDAIA
+563 ADTPRDARA

-590 FDETR
+590 FDEAR
-595 LPVVREMILA
+595 LPIVREMILA
-605 QTNEERA
+605 QTKQERA
-612 RALAKLLPFQQQ
+612 QALSKLLPFQRE
-624 DFVEILK
+624 DFIEILK
-631 AMQGFPVTI
+631 AMEGFPVTI

-655 RDIQTLA
+655 RDVHKLA
-662 GQIGMKA
+662 EQISLPVD
-669 EDIRSRVAQLHE
+669 EIRNRVSSLHE

-703 QVCAIA
+703 QVAAIA
-709 EATARLHAEGIVAKP
+709 EATAKLHAQGIQAKP

-730 VGHAQELKWLRDRL
+730 VGHVEELKWLRSRL
-744 ESLAIE
+744 EVLAKE
-750 TYKTAMSAL
+750 TYKTALSAL
-759 NVTAQT
+759 NFVGDCEA
-765 ETIPFGTMIEVP
+765 IPFGTMIEVP

-785 IAEHADFFSFGTNDL
+785 IAQHADFFSFGTNDL

-824 LNDDPFA
+824 LADDPFA

-837 VGQLIQWAAEK
+837 VGQLIQWASEK
-848 GRSRKPNLKVG
+848 GRAKKPELKVG

-869 SIEFFNQVGV
+869 SIEFFNQIGV

-888 VPVAILSSAQ
+888 VPVAILSTAQ

>member
-1 MYRKAQIKANR
+1 
-12 QPWKIPPEGAPQMT
+12 MT

-38 NAQMKAELGGKGANL
+38 NAKMKAELGGKGANL
-53 AEMTALGLPVPAGFT
+53 AEMTSLGLPVPAGFT
-68 ISTSVCMDF
+68 ISTRVCMDF
-77 LAQGEKFP
+77 LHGGEKFP
-85 PSLEN
+85 ETLEN
-90 EVQQALEKT
+90 EVNHALRGMER
-99 ELAMGA
+99 AMEA
-105 KFGSNEAPLLVSVRS
+105 NFGSQDTPLLVSVRS

-148 KSNNPRFAYDSYRR
+148 KSGNPRFAYDSYRR

-170 VKGLDSHILEDAL
+170 VKGLDAHILEDAL

-196 ELNAQDLRHLVEDF
+196 ELNSQDLKHLVEDF
-210 KEIYLRELG
+210 KAIYQRELG
-219 EAFPQDPKKQL
+219 EAFPQEPNKQL
-230 WAAIGAVFRS
+230 WAAISAVFRS

-247 KYREIHNIPNDW
+247 KYREIHNIPENW

-272 MGESSAT
+272 MGDSSAT
-279 GVCFTRDPSTGENV
+279 GVCFTRDPSTGENI
-293 FYGEYLINAQGEDVV
+293 FYGEYLVNAQGEDVV

-315 PLSALQK
+315 TLSLLQN
-322 EMPSVYEQLNGVRK
+322 EMPGVYEQLNGVRLT
-336 ILERHYRDVQD
+336 LERHYRDVQD
-347 IEFTVQEDKLWLLQ
+347 IEFTVQEGKLWLLQ
-361 TRNAKRTTQAALKIA
+361 TRNAKRTTQAALKTA
-376 VDMVG
+376 VDMVN
-381 EGLLTQKEA
+381 EGLLNKKEA
-390 ILRVK
+390 IVRVK

-442 ARGEFVILIRDE
+442 ARGESVILVRDE

-488 KCCIAGCGALQ
+488 KSCIAGCGALR
-499 ISAKDRYFKVGKL
+499 ISIKDRFFKVGRI

-529 MLGKVNTREADL
+529 MLGKVSTREAQL

-553 ELGSMNVRAN
+553 DLGVMNVRAN
-563 ADTPRDAIA
+563 ADTPRDARA

-590 FDETR
+590 FDEAR

-605 QTNEERA
+605 QTKQERA
-612 RALAKLLPFQQQ
+612 RALTKLLPFQRQ
-624 DFVEILK
+624 DFIDILK
-631 AMQGFPVTI
+631 AMEGYPVTI
-640 RLLDPPLHEFLPQTD
+640 RLLDPPLHEFLPQTE
-655 RDIQTLA
+655 RDMHALST
-662 GQIGMKA
+662 QIGMPVD
-669 EDIRSRVAQLHE
+669 EIRARVAQLHE
-681 ANPMLGHRGCR
+681 SNPMLGHRGCR

-703 QVCAIA
+703 QVSAIA
-709 EATARLHAEGIVAKP
+709 EATAELHAQGVDAKP

-730 VGHAQELKWLRDRL
+730 VGHAQELKWLRNRL
-744 ESLAIE
+744 EVLAAD
-750 TYKTAMSAL
+750 TYKTSLSAL
-759 NVTAQT
+759 NVQFQSEA
-765 ETIPFGTMIEVP
+765 IPFGTMIEVP

-824 LNDDPFA
+824 LTDDPFA
-831 VVDTEG
+831 VVDQDG

-848 GRSRKPNLKVG
+848 GRARKPNLKVG
-859 VCGEHGGDPK
+859 VCGEHGGDPR
-869 SIEFFNQVGV
+869 SIEFFNKVGV

-898 AALH
+898 AALN

>member
-1 MYRKAQIKANR
+1 
-12 QPWKIPPEGAPQMT
+12 MT

-38 NAQMKAELGGKGANL
+38 NAKMKAELGGKGANL
-53 AEMTALGLPVPAGFT
+53 AEMTSLGLPVPAGFT
-68 ISTSVCMDF
+68 ISTRVCMDF
-77 LAQGEKFP
+77 LQGSEKFP
-85 PSLEN
+85 ETLEN
-90 EVQQALEKT
+90 EVNHALRGMER
-99 ELAMGA
+99 AMEA
-105 KFGSNEAPLLVSVRS
+105 NFGSQDNPLLVSVRS

-134 NLGLNDAVVEALAR
+134 NLGLNDAVVEALAL
-148 KSNNPRFAYDSYRR
+148 KSKNPRFAFDSYRR
-162 FIQMFANV
+162 FIQMFAHV
-170 VKGLDSHILEDAL
+170 VKGLDAHILEDAL

-196 ELNAQDLRHLVEDF
+196 ELNAQDLKHLVEDF
-210 KEIYLRELG
+210 KAIYQRELG
-219 EAFPQDPKKQL
+219 ETFPQEPHQQL
-230 WAAIGAVFRS
+230 WAAISAVFRS

-247 KYREIHNIPNDW
+247 KYREIHNIPENW
-259 GTAVNVCAMVFGN
+259 GTAVNICAMVFGN
-272 MGESSAT
+272 MGDSSAT
-279 GVCFTRDPSTGENV
+279 GVCFTRDPSTGENI
-293 FYGEYLINAQGEDVV
+293 FYGEYLVNAQGEDVV

-315 PLSALQK
+315 ALALLQN
-322 EMPSVYEQLNGVRK
+322 EMPGVYEQLNGVRLT
-336 ILERHYRDVQD
+336 LERHYRDVQD
-347 IEFTVQEDKLWLLQ
+347 IEFTVQEGKLWLLQ
-361 TRNAKRTTQAALKIA
+361 TRNAKRTTQAALKTA
-376 VDMVG
+376 VDMVN
-381 EGLLTQKEA
+381 EGLLNKKEA
-390 ILRVK
+390 IVRVK

-442 ARGEFVILIRDE
+442 ARGESVILVRDE

-488 KCCIAGCGALQ
+488 KSCIAGCGALR
-499 ISAKDRYFKVGKL
+499 ISIKDRFFKVGRI

-529 MLGKVNTREADL
+529 MLGKVSTREAQL

-553 ELGSMNVRAN
+553 ELGVMNVRAN
-563 ADTPRDAIA
+563 ADTPRDARA

-590 FDETR
+590 FDEAR

-605 QTNEERA
+605 QTKQERA
-612 RALAKLLPFQQQ
+612 RALTKLLPFQRQ
-624 DFVEILK
+624 DFIDILK
-631 AMQGFPVTI
+631 AMEGYPVTI
-640 RLLDPPLHEFLPQTD
+640 RLLDPPLHEFLPQTE
-655 RDIQTLA
+655 RDMHALA
-662 GQIGMKA
+662 TQIGMPVD
-669 EDIRSRVAQLHE
+669 EIRARVAQLHE
-681 ANPMLGHRGCR
+681 SNPMLGHRGCR

-703 QVCAIA
+703 QVSAIA
-709 EATARLHAEGIVAKP
+709 EATAELHAQGVDAKP

-730 VGHAQELKWLRDRL
+730 VGHALELKWLRSRL
-744 ESLAIE
+744 EVLAAD
-750 TYKTAMSAL
+750 TYKTSLIAL
-759 NVTAQT
+759 NVELKSEA
-765 ETIPFGTMIEVP
+765 IPFGTMIEVP
-777 RAALTANQ
+777 RAALTADQ

-824 LNDDPFA
+824 LTDDPFA
-831 VVDTEG
+831 VVDQDG
-837 VGQLIQWAAEK
+837 VGQLIQWASEK
-848 GRSRKPNLKVG
+848 GRARKPNLKVG
-859 VCGEHGGDPK
+859 VCGEHGGDPR
-869 SIEFFNQVGV
+869 SIEFFNKVGI

-898 AALH
+898 AALN

>member
-1 MYRKAQIKANR
+1 
-12 QPWKIPPEGAPQMT
+12 MT

-38 NAQMKAELGGKGANL
+38 NAKMKAELGGTGANL
-53 AEMTALGLPVPAGFT
+53 AEMTSLGLPVPAGFT
-68 ISTSVCMDF
+68 ISTRVCMDF
-77 LAQGEKFP
+77 LQGGEKFP
-85 PSLEN
+85 ETLEN
-90 EVQQALEKT
+90 EVNHALRGMER
-99 ELAMGA
+99 AMEA
-105 KFGSNEAPLLVSVRS
+105 HFGSQDTPLLVSVRS

-148 KSNNPRFAYDSYRR
+148 KSDNPRFAYDSYRR

-170 VKGLDSHILEDAL
+170 VKGLDAHILEDAL

-196 ELNAQDLRHLVEDF
+196 ELNSQDLKHLVEDF
-210 KEIYLRELG
+210 KAIYQRELG
-219 EAFPQDPKKQL
+219 EAFPQEPNKQL
-230 WAAIGAVFRS
+230 WAAISAVFRS

-247 KYREIHNIPNDW
+247 KYREIHNIPENW

-272 MGESSAT
+272 MGDSSAT
-279 GVCFTRDPSTGENV
+279 GVCFTRDPSTGENI
-293 FYGEYLINAQGEDVV
+293 FYGEYLVNAQGEDVV

-315 PLSALQK
+315 TLSLLQN
-322 EMPSVYEQLNGVRK
+322 EMPGVYEQLNGVRLT
-336 ILERHYRDVQD
+336 LERHYRDVQD
-347 IEFTVQEDKLWLLQ
+347 IEFTVQEGKLWLLQ
-361 TRNAKRTTQAALKIA
+361 TRNAKRTTQAALKTA
-376 VDMVG
+376 VDMVN
-381 EGLLTQKEA
+381 EGLLNRKEA
-390 ILRVK
+390 IVRVK

-442 ARGEFVILIRDE
+442 ARGESVILVRDE

-488 KCCIAGCGALQ
+488 KSCIAGCGALR
-499 ISAKDRYFKVGKL
+499 ISIKDRFFKVGRI

-529 MLGKVNTREADL
+529 MLGKVSTREAQL

-553 ELGSMNVRAN
+553 DLGVMNVRAN
-563 ADTPRDAIA
+563 ADTPRDARA

-590 FDETR
+590 FDEAR

-605 QTNEERA
+605 QTKQERA
-612 RALAKLLPFQQQ
+612 RALTKLLPFQRQ
-624 DFVEILK
+624 DFIDILK
-631 AMQGFPVTI
+631 AMEGYPVTI
-640 RLLDPPLHEFLPQTD
+640 RLLDPPLHEFLPQTE
-655 RDIQTLA
+655 RDMHALST
-662 GQIGMKA
+662 QIAMPVD
-669 EDIRSRVAQLHE
+669 EIRSRVAQLHE

-703 QVCAIA
+703 QVAAIA
-709 EATARLHAEGIVAKP
+709 EATAQLHAEGVDAKP

-730 VGHAQELKWLRDRL
+730 VGHAQELKWLRSRL
-744 ESLAIE
+744 EVLAAD
-750 TYKTAMSAL
+750 TYKTSLSAL
-759 NVTAQT
+759 NVQFQSEA
-765 ETIPFGTMIEVP
+765 IPFGTMIEVP

-824 LNDDPFA
+824 LTDDPFA
-831 VVDTEG
+831 VVDQDG

-848 GRSRKPNLKVG
+848 GRARKPNLKVG
-859 VCGEHGGDPK
+859 VCGEHGGDPR
-869 SIEFFNQVGV
+869 SIEFFNKVGV
-879 NYVSCSPYR
+879 DYVSCSPYR

-898 AALH
+898 AALN

>member
-1 MYRKAQIKANR
+1 
-12 QPWKIPPEGAPQMT
+12 MT

-85 PSLEN
+85 ASLEK
-90 EVQQALEKT
+90 EVEAALEKT
-99 ELAMGA
+99 EFAMGA
-105 KFGSNEAPLLVSVRS
+105 KFGSQNDPLLVSVRS

-148 KSNNPRFAYDSYRR
+148 KSGNARFAYDSYRR

-196 ELNAQDLRHLVEDF
+196 ELNAQDLMHLVEDF
-210 KEIYLRELG
+210 KSIYLRELG

-247 KYREIHNIPNDW
+247 KYREIHNIANDW

-272 MGESSAT
+272 MGETSAT

-315 PLSALQK
+315 PLSSLQK
-322 EMPSVYEQLNGVRK
+322 EMPSVYEQLNGVRR

-442 ARGEFVILIRDE
+442 ARGEPVILVRDE

-499 ISAKDRYFKVGKL
+499 ITSKDRYFKIGKL

-529 MLGKVNTREADL
+529 MLGKVNTREAEL

-553 ELGSMNVRAN
+553 DLGSMNVRAN

-605 QTNEERA
+605 QTNDERA
-612 RALAKLLPFQQQ
+612 RALAKLLPFQRE
-624 DFVEILK
+624 DFMEILK
-631 AMQGFPVTI
+631 AMEGFPVTI

-669 EDIRSRVAQLHE
+669 EDIRARVAQLHE

-709 EATARLHAEGIVAKP
+709 EATARLHADGIEAKP

-730 VGHAQELKWLRDRL
+730 VGHAQELKWMRDRL
-744 ESLAIE
+744 ENLALE

-759 NVTAQT
+759 NASVKSDA
-765 ETIPFGTMIEVP
+765 IPFGTMIEVP

-824 LNDDPFA
+824 LHDDPFA

-848 GRSRKPNLKVG
+848 GRLRKPNLKVG

-869 SIEFFNQVGV
+869 SIEFFNRVGV

-898 AALH
+898 AAMH